1 MPVQSLG
8 FGEKIA
14 ISQTGLLMTHWI
26 GNNGFFFNYVADAVH
41 FTADFSSHTDKGT
54 FSFQSNTVLL
64 KNGLV
69 WNGKIW

>member
-1 MPVQSLG
+1 
-8 FGEKIA
+8 
-14 ISQTGLLMTHWI
+14 MTHWI